1 MMLYLRLESAQSETA
16 KTRNKIIKGE
26 NNMAGGLF
34 SRLVASASPRS
45 DDYFNLFNE
54 LGSRTVLSAKALAS
68 MTLVNDLATFDQ
80 LFEEIRKIECEADEF
95 TKTILQSLHKTF
107 ITPFDRRE
115 IRELAM
121 ALDDIIDFMEEIPQR
136 AKIYG
141 HTSFTPE
148 MAALGQIALR
158 ATEKVQEAVA
168 LLSDMKNAERIL
180 RICHD
185 INVIESEADH
195 VMRAGMERLF
205 TEVSDAR
212 ALISAKELYDLFEEA
227 VDSCED
233 VGDVIHGVVLE
244 RI

>member
-1 MMLYLRLESAQSETA
+1 
-16 KTRNKIIKGE
+16 
-26 NNMAGGLF
+26 MAGGLF
-34 SRLVASASPRS
+34 SKLVASVSPRS
-45 DDYFNLFNE
+45 DNYFFLFNE
-54 LGSRTVLSAKALAS
+54 LASCTVRGAKALAE
-68 MTLVNDLATFDQ
+68 MTSVNDPAAFDQ
-80 LFEEIRKIECEADEF
+80 IFDDIKHIEGEADEF
-95 TKTILQSLHKTF
+95 TKTILLTLHKTF

-136 AKIYG
+136 AKLYG

-158 ATEKVQEAVA
+158 ATEKVQEAVT

-205 TEVSDAR
+205 AEVSDAR
-212 ALISAKELYDLFEEA
+212 ALIRAKELYDLFEEA

-233 VGDVIHGVVLE
+233 VADVIHGVVLE